1 MWQFRRREG
10 VGSKND
16 ESSPNL
22 RSKTEASLT
31 LSFSFLGPSFL
42 SNLWATRILEAFVC
56 ILLYAMNHTLTFSLL
71 STVASFLM
79 IIHSLWLVIS
89 RFTAYYSQARSLESR
104 KNKVTIIVS
113 EIVCVF
119 VSELNRMRIE
129 RYGAKLTYDNADV
142 DVDIDVN
149 EREDPPARLQFCQSA
164 GFRGY

>member
-1 MWQFRRREG
+1 M
-10 VGSKND
+10 
-16 ESSPNL
+16 
-22 RSKTEASLT
+22 
-31 LSFSFLGPSFL
+31 
-42 SNLWATRILEAFVC
+42 
-56 ILLYAMNHTLTFSLL
+56 
-71 STVASFLM
+71 
-79 IIHSLWLVIS
+79 IS

-149 EREDPPARLQFCQSA
+149 EREDPPARLQEPFCFLTILSVGRFQGVLMCTSRVSHVSISFERHRRERDCQSPPK
-164 GFRGY
+164 RS